1 MSLPDATIEL
11 RLPEGHSDN
20 LTEGESV
27 MLNVNAFRALEDIHI
42 RMGTA
47 KVDTLPP
54 VRSNTTH
61 SMQFVVPDYI
71 GTNTISLH
79 NKSGSPISNKLEV
92 VIAPSMMDY
101 DNFKQ
106 LRDDHIPDL
115 VKNSGADEPP
125 EGMYPGGTSSI
136 EEEKILLN
144 IEKLLEFSSKLLKVT
159 NDIKKGAYTY
169 KVEVQRKTMK
179 SQIRGAVRW
188 QKTALARAQKGTEY
202 ATAHVTDIR
211 KRKWSTPTNILLVK
225 FHMEVFIEAIFFRD
239 EMDRRER
246 EKKAWATIYGKEY
259 QPLDDSTKEQLDKL
273 DLACKF
279 HKGVLGD
286 GKLAE
291 LIPKAKD
298 TRKEERL
305 INREAIIEAKTW
317 SRNRAYRELP
327 ELWREFLDEYQSYYE
342 ETVLVETQKM
352 TDIYALWILCEM
364 ASGLKLSAHAKSLRE
379 FRSKNKDIVIK
390 YDAPEQV
397 RQGWSNS
404 IMGSLFG
411 DSDTKSNPIQGSGQP
426 EIFMNYRGVNFY
438 FEAKYNLRETPR
450 EEDVYKV
457 LAYMNNYDV
466 SCGGIIYPGPQL
478 KITVDKKN
486 KQVMAWIPFTWTEKA
501 FEVAPNYF
509 AFVSDRMA
517 TIHSKIDED
526 EEELSNFVSEVERT
540 AFDFYEA
547 IATPGAVAPEMPE
560 FLYNE
565 EVELDL
571 DELIETEED
580 TVEEETELTTEEVL
594 EALGEEGSSEKREK
608 LISEI
613 EDGEVPAGQGGEGDY
628 AISKPV
634 SSDEDSPVDSS
645 PVDVVEDVS
654 SAGDVDEFTPVVE
667 DVEEFSSDVEKVE
680 EFSQPTD
687 SIPDKKISV
696 SIEQLRKKMSDDKD
710 S

>member
-11 RLPEGHSDN
+11 KLPEGHSEN

-27 MLNVNAFRALEDIHI
+27 MLNVNAFKALDGVHI

-47 KVDTLPP
+47 KVDSLPS

-79 NKSGSPISNKLEV
+79 GKDGNSISNKLEV
-92 VIAPSMMDY
+92 VIAPKMLDY
-101 DNFKQ
+101 ESFKE
-106 LRDDHIPDL
+106 LRDEHIPDL
-115 VKNSGADEPP
+115 VKNSGADDPP
-125 EGMYPGGTSSI
+125 EDMYPGATSSI

-144 IEKLLEFSSKLLKVT
+144 IEQLLEFSGKLLKVT
-159 NDIKKGAYTY
+159 NDIRKGAYTY

-211 KRKWSTPTNILLVK
+211 KRKWSTPTNVLLVK

-246 EKKAWATIYGKEY
+246 EKKAWSAIYGKEY
-259 QPLDDSTKEQLDKL
+259 KALDESAKEQLDKL
-273 DLACKF
+273 DLACRF
-279 HKGVLGD
+279 HKQVLGD

-291 LIPKAKD
+291 LIPTAKN
-298 TRKEERL
+298 TRKEERF

-317 SRNRAYRELP
+317 NRNRAYRELP
-327 ELWREFLDEYQSYYE
+327 PLWKAFLDDYQSYYE
-342 ETVLVETQKM
+342 ETVLVQTQKM

-364 ASGLKLSAHAKSLRE
+364 ASGLNLSAHAKSLRE
-379 FRSKNKDIVIK
+379 FRSKNKDIVLR
-390 YDAPEQV
+390 YDSPEQV
-397 RQGWSNS
+397 RQGWSDS

-411 DSDTKSNPIQGSGQP
+411 DSETSANPVQGSGKP

-438 FEAKYNLRETPR
+438 FEAKYNLTKPPR
-450 EEDVYKV
+450 QEDVYKV

-478 KITVDKKN
+478 KITVDPRN

-509 AFVSDRMA
+509 AFIADRMA
-517 TIHSKIDED
+517 STFSRIG
-526 EEELSNFVSEVERT
+526 EENLEEFVSEVERT
-540 AFDFYEA
+540 AFEFYEA

-565 EVELDL
+565 EIELDL
-571 DELIETEED
+571 DELIDTEED
-580 TVEEETELTTEEVL
+580 EFPESDEDVSPEEILEDIAEE
-594 EALGEEGSSEKREK
+594 ASSEKRAQ
-608 LISEI
+608 LAADI
-613 EDGEVPAGQGGEGDY
+613 EGGGVPEGQGGEGDY
-628 AISKPV
+628 AISKNISEEGEESDMSEVEV
-634 SSDEDSPVDSS
+634 SDLPSDIEVIDDFSS
-645 PVDVVEDVS
+645 EIEE
-654 SAGDVDEFTPVVE
+654 VDEFG
-667 DVEEFSSDVEKVE
+667 K
-680 EFSQPTD
+680 PTD
-687 SIPDKKISV
+687 SIPEKKISV
-696 SIEQLRKKMSDDKD
+696 SIEQLRKKMSDE
-710 S
+710 SEN

>member
-11 RLPEGHSDN
+11 KLPEGHSEN

-27 MLNVNAFRALEDIHI
+27 MLNVNAFKALDGVHI

-47 KVDTLPP
+47 KVDSLPS

-61 SMQFVVPDYI
+61 SMQFEVPDYI

-79 NKSGSPISNKLEV
+79 DKDGNSISNKLEV
-92 VIAPSMMDY
+92 VIAPKMLDY
-101 DNFKQ
+101 ESFKE
-106 LRDDHIPDL
+106 LRDEHIPDL
-115 VKNSGADEPP
+115 VKNSGADDPP
-125 EGMYPGGTSSI
+125 DDMYPGATSSI

-144 IEKLLEFSSKLLKVT
+144 IEQLLEFSGKLLKVT
-159 NDIKKGAYTY
+159 NDIRKGAYTY
-169 KVEVQRKTMK
+169 KVEVIRKTMK

-211 KRKWSTPTNILLVK
+211 KRKWSTPTNVLLVK

-246 EKKAWATIYGKEY
+246 EKKAWSAIYGKEY
-259 QPLDDSTKEQLDKL
+259 KALDKSAKEQLDKL
-273 DLACKF
+273 DLACRF
-279 HKGVLGD
+279 HKQVLGD

-291 LIPKAKD
+291 LIPRAKN
-298 TRKEERL
+298 TRKEERF

-317 SRNRAYRELP
+317 NRNRAYRELP
-327 ELWREFLDEYQSYYE
+327 PLWKSFLEDYQSYYE
-342 ETVLVETQKM
+342 ETVLVQTQKM

-364 ASGLKLSAHAKSLRE
+364 ASGLNLSAHAKSLRE
-379 FRSKNKDIVIK
+379 FRSKNKDIVLR
-390 YDAPEQV
+390 YDSPEQV
-397 RQGWSNS
+397 RQGWSDS

-411 DSDTKSNPIQGSGQP
+411 DSEASTNPVQGSGKP

-438 FEAKYNLRETPR
+438 FEAKYNLTKPPR
-450 EEDVYKV
+450 QEDVYKV

-478 KITVDKKN
+478 KITVDPRN

-509 AFVSDRMA
+509 AFIADRMA
-517 TIHSKIDED
+517 STFSRIG
-526 EEELSNFVSEVERT
+526 EENLEEFVSEVERT
-540 AFDFYEA
+540 AFEFYEA

-565 EVELDL
+565 EIELDL
-571 DELIETEED
+571 DELIDTEE
-580 TVEEETELTTEEVL
+580 EEFPESDEEVSPEEIL
-594 EALGEEGSSEKREK
+594 EDIAEEASSEKRAQ
-608 LISEI
+608 LAADI
-613 EDGEVPAGQGGEGDY
+613 EGGGVPEGQGGEGDY
-628 AISKPV
+628 AISKNISEEGEESDMSDVEV
-634 SSDEDSPVDSS
+634 SDLPSDIEVVDDFSS
-645 PVDVVEDVS
+645 EI
-654 SAGDVDEFTPVVE
+654 EE
-667 DVEEFSSDVEKVE
+667 VEEFGK
-680 EFSQPTD
+680 PTD
-687 SIPDKKISV
+687 SIPEKKISV
-696 SIEQLRKKMSDDKD
+696 SIEQLRKKMSDE
-710 S
+710 SEN

>member
-1 MSLPDATIEL
+1 MSLPDATIDL
-11 RLPEGHSDN
+11 RLPEGHSEN

-27 MLNVNAFRALEDIHI
+27 MLNVNAFKALEDVHI
-42 RMGTA
+42 RVGSA
-47 KVDTLPP
+47 KVDSLPP

-61 SMQFVVPDYI
+61 SLQFVVPDYI

-79 NKSGSPISNKLEV
+79 SKDGSSISNKLEV
-92 VIAPSMMDY
+92 VIAPKMLDY
-101 DNFKQ
+101 ESFKE
-106 LRDDHIPDL
+106 LRDVHIPDL
-115 VKNSGADEPP
+115 VKNSGADDPP
-125 EGMYPGGTSSI
+125 EDMYPGGTSSI

-144 IEKLLEFSSKLLKVT
+144 IEQLLEFSGKLLKVT
-159 NDIKKGAYTY
+159 NDIRKGAYTY
-169 KVEVQRKTMK
+169 KVEVERKTMK

-246 EKKAWATIYGKEY
+246 EKKAWSAIYGKEY
-259 QPLDDSTKEQLDKL
+259 KPPDDSVKEQLDKL
-273 DLACKF
+273 DMACKF
-279 HKGVLGD
+279 HKQVLGD

-291 LIPKAKD
+291 LIPVAKS

-305 INREAIIEAKTW
+305 INREALVEAKTW
-317 SRNRAYRELP
+317 SRNRSYRDLP
-327 ELWREFLDEYQSYYE
+327 PLWREFLDEYQSYYE
-342 ETVLVETQKM
+342 ETVLVQTQKM

-379 FRSKNKDIVIK
+379 FRSKNKDVVLK

-397 RQGWSNS
+397 RQGWSDS

-411 DSDTKSNPIQGSGQP
+411 ESDSKTNPVQGSGRP
-426 EIFMNYRGVNFY
+426 EIFMNYKKVNFY
-438 FEAKYNLRETPR
+438 FEAKYNLTQTPKHD
-450 EEDVYKV
+450 DVYKV

-466 SCGGIIYPGPQL
+466 SCGGIVYPGPQL
-478 KITVDKKN
+478 KITVDPKN

-509 AFVSDRMA
+509 AFIADRMA
-517 TIHSKIDED
+517 TIYSKIGDED
-526 EEELSNFVSEVERT
+526 LEDFVSEVERT
-540 AFDFYEA
+540 AFEFYEA

-571 DELIETEED
+571 DELMETEDEEFSESDED
-580 TVEEETELTTEEVL
+580 LSPEEVL
-594 EALGEEGSSEKREK
+594 DELAEDASSEKRSK
-608 LISEI
+608 LAEDI
-613 EDGEVPAGQGGEGDY
+613 ESDNVAVGQGGDGDY
-628 AISKPV
+628 AISKNIAEE
-634 SSDEDSPVDSS
+634 S
-645 PVDVVEDVS
+645 VEDVS
-654 SAGDVDEFTPVVE
+654 SN
-667 DVEEFSSDVEKVE
+667 VEELEDFSSDVEVVE
-680 EFSQPTD
+680 ESSPEVEEIEEFTQATD
-687 SIPDKKISV
+687 SIPEKKVSV
-696 SIEQLRKKMSDDKD
+696 SIEHLRKKISDDKEN
-710 S
+710 

>member
-11 RLPEGHSDN
+11 KLPDGHSEN

-27 MLNVNAFRALEDIHI
+27 MLNVNAFKALDNIHI

-47 KVDTLPP
+47 KVDSLPS

-61 SMQFVVPDYI
+61 SMQFEVPDYI

-79 NKSGSPISNKLEV
+79 DKDGKSISNKLEV
-92 VIAPSMMDY
+92 VIAPKMLDY
-101 DNFKQ
+101 ESFKE
-106 LRDDHIPDL
+106 LRDEHIPDL

-125 EGMYPGGTSSI
+125 EDMYPGATSSI

-144 IEKLLEFSSKLLKVT
+144 IEQLLEFSGKLLEVT
-159 NDIKKGAYTY
+159 KDIRKGAYTY

-179 SQIRGAVRW
+179 AQIRGAVRW

-211 KRKWSTPTNILLVK
+211 KRKWSTPTNVLLVK

-246 EKKAWATIYGKEY
+246 EKKAWSAIYGKEY
-259 QPLDDSTKEQLDKL
+259 KPLDDSAKEQLDKL
-273 DLACKF
+273 DLACRF
-279 HKGVLGD
+279 HKQVLGD

-291 LIPKAKD
+291 LIPTAKN
-298 TRKEERL
+298 TRKEERF

-317 SRNRAYRELP
+317 NRNRAYRELP
-327 ELWREFLDEYQSYYE
+327 PLWKAFLEDYQSYYE
-342 ETVLVETQKM
+342 ETVLVQTQKM

-364 ASGLKLSAHAKSLRE
+364 ASGLNLSAHAKSLRE
-379 FRSKNKDIVIK
+379 FRSKNKDIVLR

-397 RQGWSNS
+397 RQGWSDS

-411 DSDTKSNPIQGSGQP
+411 DSESSTNPVQGSGKP

-438 FEAKYNLRETPR
+438 FEAKYNLTQTPR
-450 EEDVYKV
+450 QEDVYKV

-478 KITVDKKN
+478 KITVDPRN

-509 AFVSDRMA
+509 AFIADRMA
-517 TIHSKIDED
+517 STYSRIG
-526 EEELSNFVSEVERT
+526 EENLEEFVSEVERT
-540 AFDFYEA
+540 AFEFYEA

-571 DELIETEED
+571 DELIDTEEEEFPEFEEESSPEEILED
-580 TVEEETELTTEEVL
+580 VVEE
-594 EALGEEGSSEKREK
+594 ASSEKRAQ
-608 LISEI
+608 LAADI
-613 EDGEVPAGQGGEGDY
+613 EGGAVPEGQGGEGNY
-628 AISKPV
+628 AISKNISEEEEESEMSEVEV
-634 SSDEDSPVDSS
+634 SDLPSDIEVIDDFSS
-645 PVDVVEDVS
+645 EIE
-654 SAGDVDEFTPVVE
+654 A
-667 DVEEFSSDVEKVE
+667 VEEFEK
-680 EFSQPTD
+680 PTD
-687 SIPDKKISV
+687 SIPEKKISV
-696 SIEQLRKKMSDDKD
+696 SIEQLRKKMSDENEN
-710 S
+710 

>member
-11 RLPEGHSDN
+11 KLPEGHSEN

-27 MLNVNAFRALEDIHI
+27 MLNVNAFKALDGVHI

-47 KVDTLPP
+47 KVDSLPS

-79 NKSGSPISNKLEV
+79 GKDGNSISNKLEV
-92 VIAPSMMDY
+92 VIAPKMLDY
-101 DNFKQ
+101 ESFKE
-106 LRDDHIPDL
+106 LRDEHIPDL

-125 EGMYPGGTSSI
+125 EDMYPGATSSI

-144 IEKLLEFSSKLLKVT
+144 IEQLLEFSGKLLKVT
-159 NDIKKGAYTY
+159 NDIRKGAYTY

-211 KRKWSTPTNILLVK
+211 KRKWSTPTNVLLVK

-246 EKKAWATIYGKEY
+246 EKKAWSAIYGKEY
-259 QPLDDSTKEQLDKL
+259 KALDESAKEQLDKL
-273 DLACKF
+273 DLACRF
-279 HKGVLGD
+279 HKQVLGD

-291 LIPKAKD
+291 LIPTAKN
-298 TRKEERL
+298 TRKEERF

-317 SRNRAYRELP
+317 NRNRAYRELP
-327 ELWREFLDEYQSYYE
+327 PLWKAFLDDYQSYYE
-342 ETVLVETQKM
+342 ETVLVQTQKM

-364 ASGLKLSAHAKSLRE
+364 ASGLNLSAHAKSLRE
-379 FRSKNKDIVIK
+379 FRSKNKDIVLR
-390 YDAPEQV
+390 YDSPEQV
-397 RQGWSNS
+397 RQGWSDS

-411 DSDTKSNPIQGSGQP
+411 DSEASTNPVQGSGKP

-438 FEAKYNLRETPR
+438 FEAKYNLTKPPR
-450 EEDVYKV
+450 QEDVYKV

-478 KITVDKKN
+478 KITVDPRN

-509 AFVSDRMA
+509 AFIADRMA
-517 TIHSKIDED
+517 STFSRIG
-526 EEELSNFVSEVERT
+526 EENLEEFVSEVERT
-540 AFDFYEA
+540 AFEFYEA

-565 EVELDL
+565 EIELDL
-571 DELIETEED
+571 DELIDTEED
-580 TVEEETELTTEEVL
+580 EFPESDEDVSPEEILEDIAEE
-594 EALGEEGSSEKREK
+594 ASSEKRTQ
-608 LISEI
+608 LAADI
-613 EDGEVPAGQGGEGDY
+613 EGGGVPEGQGGEGDY
-628 AISKPV
+628 AISKNISEEGEESDMSEVEV
-634 SSDEDSPVDSS
+634 SDLPSDIEVIDDFSS
-645 PVDVVEDVS
+645 EIEE
-654 SAGDVDEFTPVVE
+654 VDEFG
-667 DVEEFSSDVEKVE
+667 K
-680 EFSQPTD
+680 PTD
-687 SIPDKKISV
+687 SIPEKKISV
-696 SIEQLRKKMSDDKD
+696 SIEQLRKKMSDE
-710 S
+710 SEN

>member
-11 RLPEGHSDN
+11 KLPEGHSEN

-27 MLNVNAFRALEDIHI
+27 MLNVNAFKALDGVHI

-47 KVDTLPP
+47 KVDSLPS

-61 SMQFVVPDYI
+61 SMQFEVPDYI

-79 NKSGSPISNKLEV
+79 DKDGNSISNKLEV
-92 VIAPSMMDY
+92 VIAPKMLDY
-101 DNFKQ
+101 ESFKE
-106 LRDDHIPDL
+106 LRDEHIPDL
-115 VKNSGADEPP
+115 VKNSGADDPP
-125 EGMYPGGTSSI
+125 DDMYPGATSSI

-144 IEKLLEFSSKLLKVT
+144 IEQLLEFSGKLLKVT
-159 NDIKKGAYTY
+159 NDIRKGAYTY
-169 KVEVQRKTMK
+169 KVEVIRKTMK

-211 KRKWSTPTNILLVK
+211 KRKWSTPTNVLLVK

-246 EKKAWATIYGKEY
+246 EKKAWSAIYGKEY
-259 QPLDDSTKEQLDKL
+259 KALDKSAKEQLDKL
-273 DLACKF
+273 DLACRF
-279 HKGVLGD
+279 HKQVLGD

-291 LIPKAKD
+291 LIPTAKN
-298 TRKEERL
+298 TRKEERF

-317 SRNRAYRELP
+317 NRNRAYRELP
-327 ELWREFLDEYQSYYE
+327 PLWKSFLEDYQSYYE
-342 ETVLVETQKM
+342 ETVLVQTQKM

-364 ASGLKLSAHAKSLRE
+364 ASGLNLSAHAKSLRE
-379 FRSKNKDIVIK
+379 FRSKNKDIVLR
-390 YDAPEQV
+390 YDSPEQV
-397 RQGWSNS
+397 RQGWSDS

-411 DSDTKSNPIQGSGQP
+411 DSEASTNPVQGSGKP

-438 FEAKYNLRETPR
+438 FEAKYNLTKPPR
-450 EEDVYKV
+450 QEDVYKV

-478 KITVDKKN
+478 KITVDPRN

-509 AFVSDRMA
+509 AFIADRMA
-517 TIHSKIDED
+517 STFSRIG
-526 EEELSNFVSEVERT
+526 EENLEEFVSEVERT
-540 AFDFYEA
+540 AFEFYEA

-565 EVELDL
+565 EIELDL
-571 DELIETEED
+571 DELIDTEED
-580 TVEEETELTTEEVL
+580 EFPESDEEVSPEEIL
-594 EALGEEGSSEKREK
+594 EDIAEEASSEKRAQ
-608 LISEI
+608 LAADI
-613 EDGEVPAGQGGEGDY
+613 EGGGVPEGQGGEGDY
-628 AISKPV
+628 AISKNISEDGEESDMSEVEV
-634 SSDEDSPVDSS
+634 SDLPSDIEVVDDFSS
-645 PVDVVEDVS
+645 EI
-654 SAGDVDEFTPVVE
+654 EE
-667 DVEEFSSDVEKVE
+667 VEEFGK
-680 EFSQPTD
+680 PTD
-687 SIPDKKISV
+687 SIPEKKISV
-696 SIEQLRKKMSDDKD
+696 SIEQLRKKMSDE
-710 S
+710 SEN

>member
-11 RLPEGHSDN
+11 KLPEGHSEN

-27 MLNVNAFRALEDIHI
+27 MLNVNAFKALEGVHI

-47 KVDTLPP
+47 KVDSLPS

-61 SMQFVVPDYI
+61 SMQFEVPDYI

-79 NKSGSPISNKLEV
+79 DRDGKSISNKLEV
-92 VIAPSMMDY
+92 VIAPKMLDY
-101 DNFKQ
+101 ESFKE
-106 LRDDHIPDL
+106 LRDEHIPDL

-125 EGMYPGGTSSI
+125 EDMYPGATSSI

-144 IEKLLEFSSKLLKVT
+144 IEQLLEFSEKLLKVT
-159 NDIKKGAYTY
+159 KDIRKGAYTY

-211 KRKWSTPTNILLVK
+211 KRKWSTPTNVLLVK

-246 EKKAWATIYGKEY
+246 EKKAWSAIYGKEY
-259 QPLDDSTKEQLDKL
+259 KALDESAKKQLDKL
-273 DLACKF
+273 DMACRL
-279 HKGVLGD
+279 HKQVLGD

-291 LIPKAKD
+291 LIPTAKD
-298 TRKEERL
+298 TRKEERF

-317 SRNRAYRELP
+317 NRNRAYRELP
-327 ELWREFLDEYQSYYE
+327 PLWKEFLEDYQSYYE
-342 ETVLVETQKM
+342 ETVLVQTQKM

-364 ASGLKLSAHAKSLRE
+364 ASGLNLSAHAKSLRE
-379 FRSKNKDIVIK
+379 FRSKNKDIVLR

-397 RQGWSNS
+397 RQGWSDS

-411 DSDTKSNPIQGSGQP
+411 DSEVSANPVQGSGKP

-438 FEAKYNLRETPR
+438 FEAKYNLTKTPR
-450 EEDVYKV
+450 QEDVYKV

-478 KITVDKKN
+478 KITVDPRN

-509 AFVSDRMA
+509 AFIADRMA
-517 TIHSKIDED
+517 STYSRIG
-526 EEELSNFVSEVERT
+526 EENLEEFVSEVERT
-540 AFDFYEA
+540 AFEFYEA

-571 DELIETEED
+571 DELIDTEDEEFPVSEED
-580 TVEEETELTTEEVL
+580 MSPEEILEDVVEE
-594 EALGEEGSSEKREK
+594 ASSEKRAQLAED
-608 LISEI
+608 I
-613 EDGEVPAGQGGEGDY
+613 ESGTVPEGNGGEGDY
-628 AISKPV
+628 AISKNI
-634 SSDEDSPVDSS
+634 S
-645 PVDVVEDVS
+645 
-654 SAGDVDEFTPVVE
+654 DVDEEADVSEIEVSDAPSDIEVLDDFSSEVE
-667 DVEEFSSDVEKVE
+667 EVEEFEK
-680 EFSQPTD
+680 PTD
-687 SIPDKKISV
+687 SIPEEKISV
-696 SIEQLRKKMSDDKD
+696 SIEKLRKKMSDKD
-710 S
+710 EN

>member
-11 RLPEGHSDN
+11 KLPEGHSEN

-27 MLNVNAFRALEDIHI
+27 MLNVNAFKALDGVHI

-47 KVDTLPP
+47 KVDSLPS

-61 SMQFVVPDYI
+61 SMQFEVPDYI

-79 NKSGSPISNKLEV
+79 DKDGNSISNKLEV
-92 VIAPSMMDY
+92 VIAPKMLDY
-101 DNFKQ
+101 ESFKE
-106 LRDDHIPDL
+106 LRDEHIPDL
-115 VKNSGADEPP
+115 VKNSGADDPP
-125 EGMYPGGTSSI
+125 EDMYPGATSSI

-144 IEKLLEFSSKLLKVT
+144 IEQLLEFSGKLLKVT
-159 NDIKKGAYTY
+159 NDIRKGAYTY
-169 KVEVQRKTMK
+169 KVEVIRKTMK

-211 KRKWSTPTNILLVK
+211 KRKWSTPTNVLLVK

-246 EKKAWATIYGKEY
+246 EKKAWSAIYGKEY
-259 QPLDDSTKEQLDKL
+259 KALDKSAKEQLDKL
-273 DLACKF
+273 DLACRF
-279 HKGVLGD
+279 HKQVLGD

-291 LIPKAKD
+291 LIPTAKN
-298 TRKEERL
+298 TRKEERF

-317 SRNRAYRELP
+317 NRNRAYRELP
-327 ELWREFLDEYQSYYE
+327 PLWKSFLEDYQSYYE
-342 ETVLVETQKM
+342 ETVLVQTQKM

-364 ASGLKLSAHAKSLRE
+364 ASGLNLSAHAKSLRE
-379 FRSKNKDIVIK
+379 FRSKNKDIVLR
-390 YDAPEQV
+390 YDSPEQV
-397 RQGWSNS
+397 RQGWSDS

-411 DSDTKSNPIQGSGQP
+411 DSEASTNPVQGSGKP

-438 FEAKYNLRETPR
+438 FEAKYNLTKPPR
-450 EEDVYKV
+450 QEDVYKV

-478 KITVDKKN
+478 KITVDPRN

-509 AFVSDRMA
+509 AFIADRMA
-517 TIHSKIDED
+517 STFSRIG
-526 EEELSNFVSEVERT
+526 EENLEEFVSEVERT
-540 AFDFYEA
+540 AFEFYEA

-565 EVELDL
+565 EIELDL
-571 DELIETEED
+571 DELIDTEED
-580 TVEEETELTTEEVL
+580 EFPESDEEVSPEEIL
-594 EALGEEGSSEKREK
+594 EDIAEEASSEKRAQ
-608 LISEI
+608 LAADI
-613 EDGEVPAGQGGEGDY
+613 EGGGVPEGQGGEGDY
-628 AISKPV
+628 AISKNISEEGEESDMSEVEV
-634 SSDEDSPVDSS
+634 SDLPSD
-645 PVDVVEDVS
+645 
-654 SAGDVDEFTPVVE
+654 
-667 DVEEFSSDVEKVE
+667 
-680 EFSQPTD
+680 
-687 SIPDKKISV
+687 
-696 SIEQLRKKMSDDKD
+696 IE
-710 S
+710 

>member
-11 RLPEGHSDN
+11 KLPEGHSEN

-27 MLNVNAFRALEDIHI
+27 MLNVNAFKALDGVHI

-47 KVDTLPP
+47 KVDSLPS

-61 SMQFVVPDYI
+61 SMQFEVPDYI

-79 NKSGSPISNKLEV
+79 DKDGNSISNKLEV
-92 VIAPSMMDY
+92 VIAPKMLDY
-101 DNFKQ
+101 ESFKE
-106 LRDDHIPDL
+106 LRDEHIPDL
-115 VKNSGADEPP
+115 VKNSGADDPP
-125 EGMYPGGTSSI
+125 EDMYPGATSSI

-144 IEKLLEFSSKLLKVT
+144 IEQLLEFSGKLLKVT
-159 NDIKKGAYTY
+159 NDIRKGAYTY
-169 KVEVQRKTMK
+169 KVEVIRKTMK

-211 KRKWSTPTNILLVK
+211 KRKWSTPTNVLLVK

-246 EKKAWATIYGKEY
+246 EKKAWSAIYGKEY
-259 QPLDDSTKEQLDKL
+259 KALDKSAKEQLDKL
-273 DLACKF
+273 DLACRL
-279 HKGVLGD
+279 HKQVLGD

-291 LIPKAKD
+291 LIPTAKN
-298 TRKEERL
+298 TRKEERF

-317 SRNRAYRELP
+317 NRNRAYRELP
-327 ELWREFLDEYQSYYE
+327 PLWKSFLEDYQSYYE
-342 ETVLVETQKM
+342 ETVLVQTQKM

-364 ASGLKLSAHAKSLRE
+364 ASGLNLSAHAKSLRE
-379 FRSKNKDIVIK
+379 FRSKNKDIVLR
-390 YDAPEQV
+390 YDSPEQV
-397 RQGWSNS
+397 RQGWSDS

-411 DSDTKSNPIQGSGQP
+411 DSEASTNPVQGSGKP

-438 FEAKYNLRETPR
+438 FEAKYNLTKPPR
-450 EEDVYKV
+450 QEDVYKV

-478 KITVDKKN
+478 KITVDPRN

-509 AFVSDRMA
+509 AFIADRMA
-517 TIHSKIDED
+517 STFSRIG
-526 EEELSNFVSEVERT
+526 EENLEEFVSEVERT
-540 AFDFYEA
+540 AFEFYEA

-565 EVELDL
+565 EIELDL
-571 DELIETEED
+571 DELIDTEED
-580 TVEEETELTTEEVL
+580 EFPESDEEVSPEEIL
-594 EALGEEGSSEKREK
+594 EDIAEEASSEKRAQ
-608 LISEI
+608 LAADI
-613 EDGEVPAGQGGEGDY
+613 EGGGVPEGQGGEGDY
-628 AISKPV
+628 AISKNISEEGEESDMSEVEV
-634 SSDEDSPVDSS
+634 SDLPSDIEVVDDFSS
-645 PVDVVEDVS
+645 EI
-654 SAGDVDEFTPVVE
+654 EE
-667 DVEEFSSDVEKVE
+667 VEEFGK
-680 EFSQPTD
+680 PTD
-687 SIPDKKISV
+687 SIPEKKISV
-696 SIEQLRKKMSDDKD
+696 SIEQLRKKMSDE
-710 S
+710 SEN

>member
-11 RLPEGHSDN
+11 KLPEGHSEN
-20 LTEGESV
+20 LTEGESI
-27 MLNVNAFRALEDIHI
+27 MLNVNAFKALDGVHI

-47 KVDTLPP
+47 KVDSLPS

-61 SMQFVVPDYI
+61 SMQFEVPDYI

-79 NKSGSPISNKLEV
+79 DRDGKSISNKLEV
-92 VIAPSMMDY
+92 VIAPKMLDY
-101 DNFKQ
+101 ESFKE
-106 LRDDHIPDL
+106 LRDEHIPDL
-115 VKNSGADEPP
+115 VKNSGADDPP
-125 EGMYPGGTSSI
+125 EDMYPGATSSI

-144 IEKLLEFSSKLLKVT
+144 IEQLLEFSGKLLKVT
-159 NDIKKGAYTY
+159 NDIRKGAYTY

-211 KRKWSTPTNILLVK
+211 KRKWSTPTNVLLVK

-246 EKKAWATIYGKEY
+246 EKKAWSAIYGKEY
-259 QPLDDSTKEQLDKL
+259 KALDESAKKQLDKL
-273 DLACKF
+273 DLACRF
-279 HKGVLGD
+279 HKQILGD

-291 LIPKAKD
+291 LIPTAKN
-298 TRKEERL
+298 TRKEERF

-317 SRNRAYRELP
+317 NRNRAYRELP
-327 ELWREFLDEYQSYYE
+327 PLWKAFLDDYQSYYE
-342 ETVLVETQKM
+342 ETVLVQTQKM

-364 ASGLKLSAHAKSLRE
+364 ASGLNLSAHAKSLRE
-379 FRSKNKDIVIK
+379 FRSKNKDIVLR
-390 YDAPEQV
+390 YDSPEQV
-397 RQGWSNS
+397 RQGWSDS

-411 DSDTKSNPIQGSGQP
+411 DSEASTNPVQGSGKP

-438 FEAKYNLRETPR
+438 FEAKYNLTKPPR
-450 EEDVYKV
+450 QEDVYKV

-478 KITVDKKN
+478 KITVDPRN

-509 AFVSDRMA
+509 AFIADRMA
-517 TIHSKIDED
+517 STFSRIG
-526 EEELSNFVSEVERT
+526 EENLEEFVSEVERT
-540 AFDFYEA
+540 AFEFYEA

-565 EVELDL
+565 EIELDL
-571 DELIETEED
+571 DELIDTEED
-580 TVEEETELTTEEVL
+580 EFPESDEEVSPEEIL
-594 EALGEEGSSEKREK
+594 EDIAEEASSEKRAQ
-608 LISEI
+608 LAADI
-613 EDGEVPAGQGGEGDY
+613 EGGGVPEGQGGEGDY
-628 AISKPV
+628 AISKNISEEGEESDMSEVEV
-634 SSDEDSPVDSS
+634 SDLPSDIEVIDDFSS
-645 PVDVVEDVS
+645 EIEE
-654 SAGDVDEFTPVVE
+654 VDEFG
-667 DVEEFSSDVEKVE
+667 K
-680 EFSQPTD
+680 PTD
-687 SIPDKKISV
+687 SIPEKKISV
-696 SIEQLRKKMSDDKD
+696 SIEQLRKKMSDE
-710 S
+710 SEN

>member
-1 MSLPDATIEL
+1 MSLPDATIDL
-11 RLPEGHSDN
+11 RLPEGHSEN

-27 MLNVNAFRALEDIHI
+27 MLNVNAFKALEDVHI
-42 RMGTA
+42 RVGSA
-47 KVDTLPP
+47 KVDSLPP

-61 SMQFVVPDYI
+61 SLQFVVPDYI

-79 NKSGSPISNKLEV
+79 RKDGSSISNKLEV
-92 VIAPSMMDY
+92 VIAPKMLDY
-101 DNFKQ
+101 ESFKE
-106 LRDDHIPDL
+106 LRDVHIPDL
-115 VKNSGADEPP
+115 VKNSGADDPP
-125 EGMYPGGTSSI
+125 EDMYPGGTSSI

-144 IEKLLEFSSKLLKVT
+144 IEQLLEFSGKLLKVT
-159 NDIKKGAYTY
+159 NDIRKGAYTY
-169 KVEVQRKTMK
+169 KVEVERKTMK

-246 EKKAWATIYGKEY
+246 EKKAWSAIYGKEY
-259 QPLDDSTKEQLDKL
+259 QPPNDSVKEQLDKL
-273 DLACKF
+273 DMACKF
-279 HKGVLGD
+279 HKQVLGD

-291 LIPKAKD
+291 LIPTAKA

-305 INREAIIEAKTW
+305 INREALIEAKTW
-317 SRNRAYRELP
+317 SRNRSYRDLP
-327 ELWREFLDEYQSYYE
+327 PLWREFLDEYQSYYE
-342 ETVLVETQKM
+342 ETVLVQTQKM

-379 FRSKNKDIVIK
+379 FRSKNKDVVLK

-397 RQGWSNS
+397 RQGWSDS

-411 DSDTKSNPIQGSGQP
+411 ESEAKTNPVQGSGRP
-426 EIFMNYRGVNFY
+426 EIFMNYKKVNFY
-438 FEAKYNLRETPR
+438 FEAKYNLTETPR
-450 EEDVYKV
+450 QEDVYKV

-478 KITVDKKN
+478 KITVDPKN

-509 AFVSDRMA
+509 AFIADRMA
-517 TIHSKIDED
+517 TIYSRIGD
-526 EEELSNFVSEVERT
+526 EELEDFVSEVERT
-540 AFDFYEA
+540 AFEFYEA

-571 DELIETEED
+571 DELIETEDEEFSES
-580 TVEEETELTTEEVL
+580 EEELSPEEVL
-594 EALGEEGSSEKREK
+594 EELAEDASSEKRSK
-608 LISEI
+608 LAEDI
-613 EDGEVPAGQGGEGDY
+613 ESGNVPVGQGGDGDY
-628 AISKPV
+628 AISKNV
-634 SSDEDSPVDSS
+634 AEEDI
-645 PVDVVEDVS
+645 EDVS
-654 SAGDVDEFTPVVE
+654 S
-667 DVEEFSSDVEKVE
+667 DVEELEDFSSEVEVVDEISSEVEEVE
-680 EFSQPTD
+680 EFTQATD
-687 SIPDKKISV
+687 SIPEKKVSV
-696 SIEQLRKKMSDDKD
+696 SIEQLRKKMSDEKEN
-710 S
+710 

>member
-11 RLPEGHSDN
+11 KLPEGHSEN

-27 MLNVNAFRALEDIHI
+27 MLNVNAFKALDGVHI

-47 KVDTLPP
+47 KVDSLPS

-79 NKSGSPISNKLEV
+79 SKDGNSISNKLEV
-92 VIAPSMMDY
+92 VIAPKMLDY
-101 DNFKQ
+101 ESFKE
-106 LRDDHIPDL
+106 LRDEHIPDL
-115 VKNSGADEPP
+115 VKNSGADDPP
-125 EGMYPGGTSSI
+125 EDMYPGATSSI

-144 IEKLLEFSSKLLKVT
+144 IEQLLEFSGKLLKVT
-159 NDIKKGAYTY
+159 NDIRKGAYTY

-211 KRKWSTPTNILLVK
+211 KRKWSTPTNVLLVK

-246 EKKAWATIYGKEY
+246 EKKAWSAIYGKEY
-259 QPLDDSTKEQLDKL
+259 KALDESAKEQLDKL
-273 DLACKF
+273 DLACRF
-279 HKGVLGD
+279 HKQVLGD

-291 LIPKAKD
+291 LIPTAKN
-298 TRKEERL
+298 TWKEERF

-317 SRNRAYRELP
+317 NRNRAYRELP
-327 ELWREFLDEYQSYYE
+327 PLWKAFLDDYQSYYE
-342 ETVLVETQKM
+342 ETVLVQTQKM

-364 ASGLKLSAHAKSLRE
+364 ASGLNLSAHAKSLRE
-379 FRSKNKDIVIK
+379 FRSKNKDIVLR

-397 RQGWSNS
+397 RQGWSDS

-411 DSDTKSNPIQGSGQP
+411 DSEASTNPVQGSGKP

-438 FEAKYNLRETPR
+438 FEAKYNLTKPPR
-450 EEDVYKV
+450 QEDVYKV

-478 KITVDKKN
+478 KITVDPRN

-509 AFVSDRMA
+509 AFIADRMA
-517 TIHSKIDED
+517 STFSRIG
-526 EEELSNFVSEVERT
+526 EENLEEFVSEVERT
-540 AFDFYEA
+540 AFEFYEA

-565 EVELDL
+565 EIELDL
-571 DELIETEED
+571 DELIDTEED
-580 TVEEETELTTEEVL
+580 EFPESDDDVSPEEILEDIAEE
-594 EALGEEGSSEKREK
+594 ASSEKRTQ
-608 LISEI
+608 LAADI
-613 EDGEVPAGQGGEGDY
+613 EGGGVPEGQGGEGDY
-628 AISKPV
+628 AISKNISEEGEESDMSEVEV
-634 SSDEDSPVDSS
+634 SDLPSDIEVVDDLSS
-645 PVDVVEDVS
+645 EI
-654 SAGDVDEFTPVVE
+654 EE
-667 DVEEFSSDVEKVE
+667 VEEFGK
-680 EFSQPTD
+680 PTD
-687 SIPDKKISV
+687 SIPEKKISV
-696 SIEQLRKKMSDDKD
+696 SIEQLRKKMSDE
-710 S
+710 SEN